1 MNVTYISE
9 CQIHYLLRGLI
20 MRALPVSRDVI
31 DLLVTAAFIST
42 TAYQDQHQTPA
53 QLVAEADRMGQLLWD
68 ENHRS
73 VSFAHII
80 NLPAPSYTW
89 QPVFEISYEIDVE
102 QALQIER
109 CRLFFAEVSC
119 QHHGW
124 DGSEARAFTDR
135 LGHAIDRHLAGHR
148 IVDSAEHAGV
158 LEYEGLSRALE
169 EWERPV
175 GFRHRLTADAAAAVV

>member
-1 MNVTYISE
+1 
-9 CQIHYLLRGLI
+9 

-42 TAYQDQHQTPA
+42 TAYQDHPHSPT

-73 VSFAHII
+73 VSFVHII

-89 QPVFEISYEIDVE
+89 QPVIEISYAIDVE

-109 CRLFFAEVSC
+109 CRQFFAEVSWH
-119 QHHGW
+119 HHGW
-124 DGSEARAFTDR
+124 HDSEARELIDR
-135 LGHAIDRHLAGHR
+135 LGHAIDRRLAGHR
-148 IVDSAEHAGV
+148 IVDAAEAGV

-175 GFRHRLTADAAAAVV
+175 GFRELLTADAAAAVV

>member
-1 MNVTYISE
+1 
-9 CQIHYLLRGLI
+9 

-42 TAYQDQHQTPA
+42 TAYRDHDYSPP
-53 QLVAEADRMGQLLWD
+53 QLVAEADRLGQLLWD

-80 NLPAPSYTW
+80 DLPAPSYTW
-89 QPVFEISYEIDVE
+89 QPVIEISYAIDVE

-109 CRLFFAEVSC
+109 SRLFYAEVSC

-124 DGSEARAFTDR
+124 DDSEARDLIDR
-135 LGHAIDRHLAGHR
+135 LGNAIDRRLAGHK

-158 LEYEGLSRALE
+158 LEYEGLSRAIE

-175 GFRHRLTADAAAAVV
+175 GFRERLTADSAAAAV